1 MCIEHFSQG
10 LGDIE
15 NDEAVGF
22 HFITSDDIDD
32 HGVPA
37 IIKRIR
43 ERIGD
48 TPVYLR
54 YVHLTFRLE
63 CC

>member
-1 MCIEHFSQG
+1 MCIEHSQG

-15 NDEAVGF
+15 NDESVGF

-37 IIKRIR
+37 IVKRIR

-54 YVHLTFRLE
+54 YAQSAFRSE
-63 CC
+63 HR